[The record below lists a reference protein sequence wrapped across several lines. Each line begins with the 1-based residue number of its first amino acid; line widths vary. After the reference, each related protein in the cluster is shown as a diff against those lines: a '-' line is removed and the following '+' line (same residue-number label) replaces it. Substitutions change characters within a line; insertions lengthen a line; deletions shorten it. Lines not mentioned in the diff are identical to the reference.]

1 MSNKKLRL
9 SELAKIHPLAGTD
22 HRRLKNEDGRLPFLD
37 NMPREARRKLK
48 AESKRLAQN
57 YTRII
62 QQLSQSG
69 AKFPTDQVLRQMAR
83 EYTHRYASSG
93 IYTQP
98 TSFNYFEPFLH
109 IKLIGNIAPYTEI
122 EPEFNHLFHAEDFF
136 EYVTSEDSDGFVV
149 SSLK

>member
-69 AKFPTDQVLRQMAR
+69 AKFPTDQVVR
-83 EYTHRYASSG
+83 
-93 IYTQP
+93 
-98 TSFNYFEPFLH
+98 
-109 IKLIGNIAPYTEI
+109 
-122 EPEFNHLFHAEDFF
+122 
-136 EYVTSEDSDGFVV
+136 
-149 SSLK
+149 